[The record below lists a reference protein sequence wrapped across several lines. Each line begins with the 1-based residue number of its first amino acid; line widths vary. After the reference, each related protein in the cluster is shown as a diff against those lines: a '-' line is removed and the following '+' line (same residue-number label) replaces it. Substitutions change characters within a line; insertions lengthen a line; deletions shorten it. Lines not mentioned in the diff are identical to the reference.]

1 MRGDSRRRLNEYFG
15 ERNRIRSGRLFGR
28 SWFRNKRMHGGDDRL
43 RSRLLQRTGTNRG
56 KFEER
61 RELRSRRWWR
71 RILRLP
77 EKLGQ
82 WEFFGFDGRLRRGIE
97 RRSRRGLDFRLW
109 QDPS

>member
-28 SWFRNKRMHGGDDRL
+28 SWFRNRRMHGGDDRL
-43 RSRLLQRTGTNRG
+43 RGRLLQRTGTNKG

-97 RRSRRGLDFRLW
+97 RRRRRGLDFRLW
-109 QDPS
+109 QDHS